1 MRFFLFFY
9 LLGAFL
15 IGAFLQAFSP
25 LENQE
30 FLISYRLKVVDA
42 RVIGEEYSISKP
54 IASRIKTAPYVLDYH
69 CLIVAKDLP
78 TTETKDPILQAR
90 LENSLL
96 ERALKQEKEQIIDC
110 LLKSQVAITHY
121 DNSYKNGTTTT
132 SILNLKALSVR
143 ASLAG
148 NVLSL
153 DIFRKEE
160 E

>member
-1 MRFFLFFY
+1 MRFFLLFY

-15 IGAFLQAFSP
+15 KALSP

-30 FLISYRLKVVDA
+30 FLISYRLKIIDSVAV
-42 RVIGEEYSISKP
+42 GEEYSISKP

-69 CLIVAKDLP
+69 CLIIAHNLP
-78 TTETKDPILQAR
+78 TINSKDPHLQAR

-96 ERALKQEKEQIIDC
+96 ERALKKEKEQIIDC

>member
-15 IGAFLQAFSP
+15 KALSP

-42 RVIGEEYSISKP
+42 RVMGEEYAVSKP
-54 IASRIKTAPYVLDYH
+54 IISRIETTPYVLDYH

-78 TTETKDPILQAR
+78 TTNSKDPRLQAR